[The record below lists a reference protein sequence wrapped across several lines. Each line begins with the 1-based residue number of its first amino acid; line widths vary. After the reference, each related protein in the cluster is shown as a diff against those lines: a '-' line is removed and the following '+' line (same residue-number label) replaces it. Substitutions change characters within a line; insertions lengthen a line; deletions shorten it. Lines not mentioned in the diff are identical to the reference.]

1 MRADGRRSRKREP
14 GEVKMPFKSQA
25 QRRYLFAR
33 EPKVAA
39 EFAASTPKNAKLP
52 EKVKRKSVAAEAVAK
67 LKGKR

>member
-1 MRADGRRSRKREP
+1 
-14 GEVKMPFKSQA
+14 MPFKSQA